1 MLAVFLLYDGKYH
14 EQTFVSMTEEGSF
27 PRLVQLIREGIDDE
41 MGLHKTLVELM
52 YEMSR
57 IQEITPDELGIHC
70 PLVLLFIR
78 VNTLVATIDDDFV
91 LYLLHI
97 VEGLA
102 DDETGDPYHYPV
114 IRVLV
119 SLYHK
124 DFFDRSADG
133 V

>member
-1 MLAVFLLYDGKYH
+1 
-14 EQTFVSMTEEGSF
+14 MTEEGSF

-57 IQEITPDELGIHC
+57 IQEIAAEELGKWWPCSGKYCWSTQANEH
-70 PLVLLFIR
+70 L
-78 VNTLVATIDDDFV
+78 ATINDDFV
-91 LYLLHI
+91 LYLLQI

-102 DDETGDPYHYPV
+102 DDDTGDPYHYPV

-119 SLYHK
+119 CQLTYQHVRNSV
-124 DFFDRSADG
+124 AN
-133 V
+133 